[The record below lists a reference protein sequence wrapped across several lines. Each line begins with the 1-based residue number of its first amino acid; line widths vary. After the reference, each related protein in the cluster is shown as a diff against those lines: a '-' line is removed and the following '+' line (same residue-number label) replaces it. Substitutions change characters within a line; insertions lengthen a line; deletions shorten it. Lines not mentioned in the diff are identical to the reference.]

1 MGSPDT
7 SQLTIVSPSPGS
19 HRSLAAL
26 PAVMFMVSMA
36 SLVQSFI
43 VLKLFLLTLFLLTSI
58 VDLVRGKAV
67 LVYPRLVWFY
77 LTLAVAGTIWAM
89 VGLLHSGNFR
99 VGVVDAF
106 RVYTVWSVAFLVLY
120 SLLRSKPSLG
130 LFHTSMVWAGIVI
143 CVINFVGLY
152 DQITGLGLIPQGILD
167 ELELRVGLNDGYI
180 RITSANIGVLFLVV
194 PYLLSLQFR
203 ADAGRANSPLAK
215 LSLVLCLILTAVSGR
230 RALWLVVALTPF
242 TVLLLSLLTH
252 GRDRLGARGRRMLVA
267 YCAAGALGLATVS
280 VRSASLQEVGF
291 VRYLVSAFSSEDER
305 SRQQGYLLDGFSNSP
320 AFGSGFG
327 AYAGYLRSD
336 ERPWTYELTYHQMLF
351 NIGIV
356 GVAVLS
362 SLFGFYLVLVIR
374 LLRQVRAGSAIPFGL
389 LVAFC
394 SLLFGSYTNPYVR
407 SFDLLFFVGLL
418 PYLSTF
424 HRGFTEPAGLPGH
437 QST

>member
-1 MGSPDT
+1 
-7 SQLTIVSPSPGS
+7 
-19 HRSLAAL
+19 
-26 PAVMFMVSMA
+26 MFMVSMA
-36 SLVQSFI
+36 AFVQSFVVI
-43 VLKLFLLTLFLLTSI
+43 KLFFLTLFLLTSI

-77 LTLAVAGTIWAM
+77 LTMAVAGVIWAM

-106 RVYTVWSVAFLVLY
+106 RVYAVWSVAFLVLY

-130 LFHTSMVWAGIVI
+130 LFHTSMIWAGIVI

-152 DQITGLGLIPQGILD
+152 GQISGLSLIPQDILD
-167 ELELRVGLNDGYI
+167 QLELRVGLNDGYI
-180 RITSANIGVLFLVV
+180 QITSANIGVLFLVV

-203 ADAGRANSPLAK
+203 GDAGRANSSLAK

-230 RALWLVVALTPF
+230 RALWLVVAFTPF
-242 TVLLLSLLTH
+242 TILLLSLLTD

-280 VRSASLQEVGF
+280 VRSASLQELGF
-291 VRYLVSAFSSEDER
+291 VRYLAYAFSPQDER
-305 SRQQGYLLDGFSNSP
+305 SRQQDYLLDGFSKSP

-327 AYAGYLRSD
+327 AYAGYLRND

-356 GVAVLS
+356 GVAVLG
-362 SLFGFYLVLVIR
+362 SLFGFYLILVIR
-374 LLRQVRAGSAIPFGL
+374 LLRKVREGSAIPFGL
-389 LVAFC
+389 LVAVF
-394 SLLFGSYTNPYVR
+394 SLLLGAYTNPYVR
-407 SFDLLFFVGLL
+407 SFDSLFFVGLL

-424 HRGFTEPAGLPGH
+424 QRGFAEAADLSGPQGA
-437 QST
+437 